1 MPSTHPSF
9 PLAARLHRRWVAS
22 LGVQGLLL
30 DGVRL
35 ALLSLA
41 EQLSLEGRLGPS
53 AHTAPLDR
61 SPIPPTG
68 GVPQAVDSAAVVR
81 PPVNGT
87 PDGSALA
94 SNGASSGSSNGI
106 SGLDKSA
113 DRTTAL
119 PPEKI
124 ADVGATEQAVS
135 AGKLEASLMAETVAA
150 IPRTKEGVQVL
161 IKRLSD
167 MLGGLDDVKDYHLI
181 AQVDDDFYALWKELE
196 RKMQRHRQSEA
207 RLHLKDMFRI

>member
-1 MPSTHPSF
+1 MASNHPSF

-35 ALLSLA
+35 ALLALA

-53 AHTAPLDR
+53 AHHTSPDR
-61 SPIPPTG
+61 SPVPPTG
-68 GVPQAVDSAAVVR
+68 GVPQAGDSTPAAR
-81 PPVNGT
+81 PPVKGA
-87 PDGSALA
+87 PDGSALVSHGHAGSDKPAERSAA
-94 SNGASSGSSNGI
+94 SAPAS
-106 SGLDKSA
+106 A
-113 DRTTAL
+113 
-119 PPEKI
+119 PEKV
-124 ADVGATEQAVS
+124 ADAGATEQAVPP
-135 AGKLEASLMAETVAA
+135 GKLEAALMAESVAA